1 MITALSTVILVV
13 VVETTAR
20 SWEGYSPTNLE
31 RVITASASIASYAS
45 EMQYSFGLFS
55 NGTPILADRPMKVPP
70 ARSAEQ
76 LTVIL
81 EALATI
87 RPLPIG
93 PMAPQLMLY
102 SRQFPIGATLVITV
116 ALINDDL
123 KESIADLKRQGY
135 KLVVVFVGDKDCPE
149 LPEGVMVYDL
159 KEYFDRLEASSEF
172 GPR

>member
-1 MITALSTVILVV
+1 
-13 VVETTAR
+13 
-20 SWEGYSPTNLE
+20 
-31 RVITASASIASYAS
+31 
-45 EMQYSFGLFS
+45 MQYSFGLFS

-93 PMAPQLMLY
+93 PMAPQLTLY